1 MGRIRSESQFFQ
13 VTDRLVATDVFS
25 AGDSEDDD
33 EQEEEDDKRKDE
45 EDDKEYEDDGYSE

>member
-45 EDDKEYEDDGYSE
+45 EEDTEHEDDGYSE